1 MCLDLEEC
9 GVCIH
14 PMFET
19 TLIYLLS
26 VSYIQPLDLPLSL
39 DSVGENMELLSIVQV
54 MDFTSENHLS
64 SRAVR
69 VHCVGYREHIV
80 SATSVPV
87 EWRENELPVD

>member
-1 MCLDLEEC
+1 M
-9 GVCIH
+9 CIH
-14 PMFET
+14 PVFEA
-19 TLIYLLS
+19 TLIFFLS
-26 VSYIQPLDLPLSL
+26 VSYIQRLDLPLSL
-39 DSVGENMELLSIVQV
+39 DSVRENMELLSIVQV

-69 VHCVGYREHIV
+69 VHCVRYREHIM